1 MTTYISKSTVKPIE
15 WDITSSPTTAYHN
28 YNVKEIE
35 AKNDLENGIGRIE
48 YEYTTDKMT
57 QQEYNVYV
65 TNKIN
70 ILETQTAD
78 IAEAFVNLQYEK
90 ETEKLGGNI

>member
-15 WDITSSPTTAYHN
+15 WDITSSPTTVYHN

-35 AKNDLENGIGRIE
+35 VKNDLENGIGRIE

-57 QQEYNVYV
+57 QQGYNVYV